1 MKILLLKKYLKEY
14 FTKLFIYQQLIYK
27 ENNLTIFAEKVN
39 GQYVTI

>member
-1 MKILLLKKYLKEY
+1 MKILLLKKSLKEY